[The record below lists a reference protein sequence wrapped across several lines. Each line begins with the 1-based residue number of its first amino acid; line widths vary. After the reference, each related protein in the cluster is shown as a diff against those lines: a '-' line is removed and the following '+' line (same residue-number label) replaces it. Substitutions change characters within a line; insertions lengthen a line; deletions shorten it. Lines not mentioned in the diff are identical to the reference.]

1 MEMNALIWLVPLV
14 LFAGVLVLKRL
25 GQVSRDEAHR
35 LVQSGARLIDV
46 RSPAEFA
53 GGNLPGSINV
63 PVGELAARLEKLG
76 ARDEPK
82 VVYCASGTRS
92 ALARSMLRSK
102 GFTRVFNL
110 GAMSR
115 W

>member
-1 MEMNALIWLVPLV
+1 MNSDYFPWLVLGGVFAAFLIFKRAGQISSERARQLV
-14 LFAGVLVLKRL
+14 KDGATLV
-25 GQVSRDEAHR
+25 
-35 LVQSGARLIDV
+35 DV

-53 GGNLPGSINV
+53 AGHLPGALNA
-63 PVGELAARLEKLG
+63 PVGELAAHVKKLG
-76 ARDEPK
+76 AKDQPV

-92 ALARSMLRSK
+92 AMARSMLK
-102 GFTRVFNL
+102 GQGFAQVFNL